1 MTPLRL
7 VHGIAAPLPTHN
19 VDTDVIMPKRFL
31 RTVTRAG
38 LAEGFL
44 ADLRADAAFALNRAP
59 WNDAKI
65 LVVGDNFGC
74 GSSREHA
81 VWGMAQFGIRAVL
94 GTGFAGIFYD
104 NCRGNGVAAIIL
116 PGADRDHLM
125 RLATT
130 AATASMTVDLETL
143 RIGWDGGSLDF
154 TMPETIRA
162 DLLSGADA
170 IARTLQRAGGASGD
184 DAITRF
190 EATLQPGIAQRR

>member
-1 MTPLRL
+1 
-7 VHGIAAPLPTHN
+7 
-19 VDTDVIMPKRFL
+19 
-31 RTVTRAG
+31 
-38 LAEGFL
+38 
-44 ADLRADAAFALNRAP
+44 
-59 WNDAKI
+59 
-65 LVVGDNFGC
+65 
-74 GSSREHA
+74 
-81 VWGMAQFGIRAVL
+81 
-94 GTGFAGIFYD
+94 
-104 NCRGNGVAAIIL
+104 
-116 PGADRDHLM
+116 M

-184 DAITRF
+184 DVITRF